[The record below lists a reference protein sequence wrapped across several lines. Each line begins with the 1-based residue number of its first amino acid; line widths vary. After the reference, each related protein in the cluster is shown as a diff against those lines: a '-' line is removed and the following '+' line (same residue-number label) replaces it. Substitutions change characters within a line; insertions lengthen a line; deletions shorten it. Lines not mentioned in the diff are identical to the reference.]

1 MDHQSN
7 HIRVVVGGSRYTYD
21 KSFVFET
28 LDLIHAQRPIKRLAH
43 GDCEGAD
50 TLANQ
55 WAQTH
60 RIECIAYP
68 ANWNEYPDGDPR
80 RRTAGPRRNEKML
93 SQEKPDLVIAFP
105 GGRGTRDL
113 IRQAM
118 RMGLEVMEVAKWNKN
133 TA

>member
-1 MDHQSN
+1 
-7 HIRVVVGGSRYTYD
+7 
-21 KSFVFET
+21 
-28 LDLIHAQRPIKRLAH
+28 
-43 GDCEGAD
+43 
-50 TLANQ
+50 
-55 WAQTH
+55 
-60 RIECIAYP
+60 
-68 ANWNEYPDGDPR
+68 
-80 RRTAGPRRNEKML
+80 ML